1 MTEDLLVRTVEERQR
16 QGEVWTRYGDHRVLL
31 VGEAGETGDLPGF
44 PHIAASE
51 ELELEL
57 GLEVRAVSLTTRLRC
72 LHQLLLQLED
82 SWTASYL
89 VAAAQ
94 VRRKAWC
101 FPH

>member
-16 QGEVWTRYGDHRVLL
+16 QGEVWTRYGAHRVLL

-51 ELELEL
+51 ELELELEL

-94 VRRKAWC
+94 VRRKA
-101 FPH
+101 